1 LAKSLNKNKQ
11 GNPMTENKNVTNAPA
26 KKSEENFAD
35 LLNASFHTATRIKV
49 GEVAEGKVISIG
61 KDNIFLDLGTR
72 AEGMINREECEHQGQ
87 LTVKPGDTVQVLVT
101 SFRDG
106 LFLCTAKLRQSGRS
120 DWRQAK
126 DAPSLA
132 MLREAFAAR
141 IPVEGRVKAVN
152 KGGFEVQVMGQKA
165 FCPISQI
172 EKRFCQNPDI
182 HLDQTYSFLIS
193 QYEEDGRNI
202 VIGRKELL
210 QAEDKEK
217 ARQLWQ
223 GLELK
228 QVREGTVTSVHDYGA
243 FVDIGGVEGLLHVSE
258 ISHQK
263 IQSAQ
268 EALQPGQ
275 KLKVAILKLDQEA
288 NKISLSLKALLAD
301 PWIAAGDKLDVGAE
315 FAGKVVHMK
324 PFGAF
329 IELFPGVTGLLHI
342 SRLGAD
348 RRVNHP
354 KEVLEIGATVN
365 VRILTVDAE
374 RKTLSLTMEEPE
386 EDFSGEL
393 TRLKEKQEQDLKTG
407 SGTMAA
413 LLDSAILEK

>member
-1 LAKSLNKNKQ
+1 
-11 GNPMTENKNVTNAPA
+11 MTENKKGTPA
-26 KKSEENFAD
+26 SANNGEESFSD
-35 LLNASFHTATRIKV
+35 MYKASFHPTARVKV

-61 KDNIFLDLGTR
+61 KDNLFLDLGSR
-72 AEGMINREECEHQGQ
+72 AEGMIDSDEFIRQGE
-87 LTVKPGDTVQVLVT
+87 LSVKAGDRVQVLIT
-101 SFRDG
+101 AFRDG
-106 LFLCTAKLRQSGRS
+106 IFHCTSRLRQAGRS
-120 DWRQAK
+120 DSRSAK
-126 DAPSLA
+126 DSPSLA
-132 MLREAFAAR
+132 MLREAYAAR
-141 IPVEGRVKAVN
+141 IPVEGKVKAVN

-172 EKRFCQNPDI
+172 EKKYCQNPEI
-182 HLDQTYSFLIS
+182 HLEQTYSFLIS

-210 QAEDKEK
+210 QAEDRER
-217 ARQLWQ
+217 ARLLWQ
-223 GLELK
+223 GLDLK
-228 QVREGTVTSVHDYGA
+228 QVHEGTVTSVHDYGA

-263 IQSAQ
+263 VQSAQ

-275 KLKVAILKLDQEA
+275 KLNVAIIKLDREA
-288 NKISLSLKALLAD
+288 NKISLSLKTLLAD
-301 PWIAAGDKLDVGAE
+301 PWTAAGDKLAAGAE
-315 FAGKVVHMK
+315 FSGKVVHLK

-354 KEVLEIGATVN
+354 KEVLEVGAMVN
-365 VRILTVDAE
+365 VRILAVDAE

-393 TRLKEKQEQDLKTG
+393 SRLKEKQDLDQKKG

-413 LLDSAILEK
+413 LLESAISEEKK

>member
-1 LAKSLNKNKQ
+1 
-11 GNPMTENKNVTNAPA
+11 MTENKNEIAAPA
-26 KKSEENFAD
+26 KNNGESFAD
-35 LLNASFHTATRIKV
+35 LLNASFRTAARIKV
-49 GEVAEGKVISIG
+49 GEVAEGKVISIA
-61 KDNIFLDLGTR
+61 KDKIFLDLGTR
-72 AEGMINREECEHQGQ
+72 AEGMIDREECERQGQ
-87 LTVKPGDTVQVLVT
+87 LTVKAGDSLQVLVT

-106 LFLCTAKLRQSGRS
+106 IFLCTAKLRQSSRS

-126 DAPSLA
+126 DSPSLA
-132 MLREAFAAR
+132 VLREAFAAH

-210 QAEDKEK
+210 LAEDKEK

-228 QVREGTVTSVHDYGA
+228 QVREGVVTSVHDYGA
-243 FVDIGGVEGLLHVSE
+243 FVDIGGIEGLLHISE

-301 PWIAAGDKLDVGAE
+301 PWTAAGDKLEVGAE
-315 FAGKVVHMK
+315 LAGKVVHMK
-324 PFGAF
+324 AFGAF

-348 RRVNHP
+348 RRLNHP
-354 KEVLEIGATVN
+354 KEILEIGAMVN
-365 VRILTVDAE
+365 VRILAFDAE

-386 EDFSGEL
+386 EDFSSEL
-393 TRLKEKQEQDLKTG
+393 ARLKEKQDQDLKTG

>member
-1 LAKSLNKNKQ
+1 
-11 GNPMTENKNVTNAPA
+11 MTENKNEKNAPC
-26 KKSEENFAD
+26 KMKEENFAD
-35 LLNASFHTATRIKV
+35 LLNATYRTATRIKV

-72 AEGMINREECEHQGQ
+72 AEGMIDRDECERQGQ

-106 LFLCTAKLRQSGRS
+106 IFLCTAKLRQSSRS

-126 DAPSLA
+126 DSPSLA

-182 HLDQTYSFLIS
+182 HLDQIYSFLIS

-228 QVREGTVTSVHDYGA
+228 QVREGTVTSTHDYGA

-301 PWIAAGDKLDVGAE
+301 PWTAAGDKLDVGAE

-365 VRILTVDAE
+365 VRILAVDAE

-413 LLDSAILEK
+413 LLDSVIPEK